1 MRGASLLIEVEIV
14 YLLLIEMIRNMKK
27 LILIVTI
34 LIVGVFKLSAQI
46 SHDLEV
52 YSENG
57 EKFFLILNGRKM
69 NEEAVS
75 NIQITNTDKDYVN
88 AKIVFE
94 NESIPPIEKKFLQI
108 AEPGTQEKVPVS
120 AVYKVVEKKGE
131 YKLNFSSRSQK
142 KIQVNPDV
150 IIIETNPTP
159 TNGRIVISW

>member
-1 MRGASLLIEVEIV
+1 MKTFVLIFSFV
-14 YLLLIEMIRNMKK
+14 
-27 LILIVTI
+27 
-34 LIVGVFKLSAQI
+34 IVGIFRLSAQI
-46 SHDLEV
+46 SHDLEI

-94 NESIPPIEKKFLQI
+94 NESIPFIEKKFLQI

-120 AVYKVVEKKGE
+120 AVYKIVDKKGE
-131 YKLNFSSRSQK
+131 YKLNFSSRSKK
-142 KIQVNPDV
+142 KIQDNTDV
-150 IIIETNPTP
+150 IIIENNPAP
-159 TNGRIVISW
+159 ANDRIVISW